1 MFAPSLM
8 IKFLLVPLVTIFNLC
23 HSIHLDIHVPLPKGC
38 LKYHALLANRL
49 LRSASRPP
57 PAQTDDHNLTQPTEQ
72 VNLFSEHTAHLTLYL
87 ANFDLEMNNNE
98 NTPLQT
104 YDGINNN
111 NIAVS
116 TVLNQTKVD
125 AFKNTI
131 SSLNFTN
138 VLAGLNCPLSF
149 TTTSSKYDD
158 NSIFYNIQGAY
169 TMVPIDITPCLQK
182 LSDSILHSLKP
193 YLKYPIE
200 VPSWVAE
207 LPEPDRSAAIYR
219 TRQYGSPNVLQGFA
233 PHVTVGYDPNL
244 MANNLQWRIDT
255 MNQWNDAYKQI
266 RETCIDQVQ
275 GIALGKTG
283 MGGTVLSSGRMGYWN
298 VPVTSSKSKGGD
310 ETRVNDA
317 KQDENEHYAV
327 VE

>member
-1 MFAPSLM
+1 MFAQSL
-8 IKFLLVPLVTIFNLC
+8 IKFLLVLLTIFNLC
-23 HSIHLDIHVPLPKGC
+23 HSIHLDIHIPLPKGC
-38 LKYHALLANRL
+38 LNYHALLANRL

-57 PAQTDDHNLTQPTEQ
+57 THDHNLTQPTEQ

-87 ANFDLEMNNNE
+87 ANFDLEMNNN
-98 NTPLQT
+98 NDAPQT
-104 YDGINNN
+104 SGGTDNN

-116 TVLNQTKVD
+116 TALNQTKVD

-131 SSLNFTN
+131 SSLNFTD
-138 VLAGLNCPLSF
+138 VLAGLNCPLSY
-149 TTTSSKYDD
+149 TTSSKDADD
-158 NSIFYNIQGAY
+158 SIFYNIHGAY
-169 TMVPIDITPCLQK
+169 TMLPIGITPCLQK
-182 LSDSILHSLKP
+182 LSDSILHSLKEF
-193 YLKYPIE
+193 LKYPIE

-244 MANNLQWRIDT
+244 LSNLQWRIDT
-255 MNQWNDAYKQI
+255 MNQWNDAYKQV

-298 VPVTSSKSKGGD
+298 VPVASSKSKGRD
-310 ETRVNDA
+310 QTHDNDA
-317 KQDENEHYAV
+317 KQDENEYYVAV
-327 VE
+327 E

>member
-1 MFAPSLM
+1 M
-8 IKFLLVPLVTIFNLC
+8 LLTIFNLC
-23 HSIHLDIHVPLPKGC
+23 HSIHLDIHIPLPKGC
-38 LKYHALLANRL
+38 LNYHALLANRL

-57 PAQTDDHNLTQPTEQ
+57 PADDHNLTQPTEQ

-98 NTPLQT
+98 NAPPQT
-104 YDGINNN
+104 SDGTDNN

-116 TVLNQTKVD
+116 TALNQTKVD

-131 SSLNFTN
+131 SSLNFTD

-149 TTTSSKYDD
+149 TTTSSKHDD
-158 NSIFYNIQGAY
+158 IFYNIQGAY
-169 TMVPIDITPCLQK
+169 TMLPIDITPCLQK
-182 LSDSILHSLKP
+182 LSDSILQGSIKF
-193 YLKYPIE
+193 LKYPIE
-200 VPSWVAE
+200 VPSWVAS

-219 TRQYGSPNVLQGFA
+219 TRQFGSPNVLQGFA

-244 MANNLQWRIDT
+244 LSNLQWRIDT
-255 MNQWNDAYKQI
+255 MNQWNDAYKQV

-298 VPVTSSKSKGGD
+298 VPVTSSKSKWRD
-310 ETRVNDA
+310 ETHDNDA
-317 KQDENEHYAV
+317 KQDENEYYAA